1 MITSFPP
8 GILICIDARYDR
20 PRAFLQEDALQLL
33 VDRLAQQDPAAG
45 WDSHDIAEDE
55 TVRAQLVGSSDGLI
69 AEYQAVTRDG
79 RRLLFTVGQFDRY
92 GAAEISQMRQQA

>member
-8 GILICIDARYDR
+8 GILICIDARYDQ

-33 VDRLAQQDPAAG
+33 VDRLALQDPAAG
-45 WDSHDIAEDE
+45 WENHDISEDE
-55 TVRAQLVGSSDGLI
+55 TVRAQLVGSRDGLT

-79 RRLLFTVGQFDRY
+79 RKLLFTVGQFDRY
-92 GAAEISQMRQQA
+92 GAAEISQVVQQA